1 MNLTD
6 DKKLVAI
13 SMQKN
18 LQKMKDLK
26 EKHTREVKYRESIIL
41 VDRHLDCLE
50 EKITQKSI
58 LIHNK

>member
-1 MNLTD
+1 
-6 DKKLVAI
+6 
-13 SMQKN
+13 MQKN